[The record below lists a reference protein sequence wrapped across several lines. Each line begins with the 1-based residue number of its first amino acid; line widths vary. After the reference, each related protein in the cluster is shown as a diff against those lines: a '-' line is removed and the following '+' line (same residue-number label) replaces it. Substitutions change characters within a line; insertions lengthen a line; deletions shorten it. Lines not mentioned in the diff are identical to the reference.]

1 MLNKLL
7 KYDLQYNFKVVSV
20 FYILSIF
27 FALLTRIFLNIEN
40 SFIMNIIGKIC
51 SGVTISMIFN
61 IIINNIMR
69 LWARFR
75 NNLYKDESYLTH
87 TLPIDKK
94 TLYLSKSLSS
104 IITLFTSILV
114 IGITLFIAYYSKETI
129 EMIKNILLP
138 VANAYDTHIVII
150 IIAFLFIVFLEL
162 ANAIQ
167 SGYTGIILGNKKNNN
182 KVAFSVIYGFVT
194 YILTQLSI
202 LAVVF
207 IFGLFNKDI
216 MNLIYTTEFI
226 NVDIIKTLIYLA
238 IAIYIST
245 LIILY
250 FINIKLFKKG
260 VNVD

>member
-1 MLNKLL
+1 MLKKLL
-7 KYDLQYNFKVVSV
+7 KYDLEYNFKVVSV

-27 FALLTRIFLNIEN
+27 FALLTRIFLSIEN
-40 SFIMNIIGKIC
+40 SFIMDIIGKIC

-69 LWARFR
+69 LWARFTS
-75 NNLYKDESYLTH
+75 NLYKDESYLTH

-94 TLYLSKSLSS
+94 TLYLSKAISS

-114 IGITLFIAYYSKETI
+114 IGISLFIAYYSKEMI
-129 EMIKNILLP
+129 EIIKNLLLP
-138 VANAYDTHIVII
+138 VANAYDTHIIII

-167 SGYTGIILGNKKNNN
+167 AGYTGIILGNKSNNN
-182 KVAFSVIYGFVT
+182 KTALSVLYGFIT
-194 YILTQLSI
+194 YIITQLSI
-202 LAVVF
+202 LVVVF

-216 MNLIYTTEFI
+216 MNLYYTTEFI

-250 FINIKLFKKG
+250 FINIKLFKQG

>member
-1 MLNKLL
+1 MLKKLL
-7 KYDLQYNFKVVSV
+7 KYDLEYNFRVVSV

-27 FALLTRIFLNIEN
+27 FAILTRIFLNIEN
-40 SFIMNIIGKIC
+40 SFIMDVIGKIC
-51 SGVTISMIFN
+51 SGITISMIFN

-69 LWARFR
+69 LWVRFTS
-75 NNLYKDESYLTH
+75 NLYKDESYLTH

-94 TLYLSKSLSS
+94 TLYLSKAISS
-104 IITLFTSILV
+104 IITLFISILI
-114 IGITLFIAYYSKETI
+114 IGISLFIAYYSKEMI
-129 EMIKNILLP
+129 EIIKNILLP

-167 SGYTGIILGNKKNNN
+167 AGYTGIILGNKSNNN
-182 KVAFSVIYGFVT
+182 KTALSVVYGFIT

-202 LAVVF
+202 IAVVF

-216 MNLIYTTEFI
+216 MNLFYTTEFI

-238 IAIYIST
+238 ITIYIIT
-245 LIILY
+245 LFILY
-250 FINIKLFKKG
+250 FINIKLFKQG
-260 VNVD
+260 VNVE